1 MHDVKHNYVRTDTHV
16 CFFSELQ
23 ADPENLRLRARD
35 SEWLEDYCD
44 GERYRR
50 IQDALPEGTC
60 ALTSILFFD
69 EIQRDA
75 KGICKN
81 TFLMYGFEVT

>member
-1 MHDVKHNYVRTDTHV
+1 MIFNNYVRTDTHG

-23 ADPENLRLRARD
+23 ADPENLRLRASD

-50 IQDALPEGTC
+50 IQEALPEGTC

-75 KGICKN
+75 KGICKS

>member
-1 MHDVKHNYVRTDTHV
+1 
-16 CFFSELQ
+16 
-23 ADPENLRLRARD
+23 LRARD

-50 IQDALPEGTC
+50 IHIQEALPEGTC

-75 KGICKN
+75 KGIYKT
-81 TFLMYGFEVT
+81 TFVMYSSEVT

>member
-1 MHDVKHNYVRTDTHV
+1 MHVVEHNNVRTDTHI

-50 IQDALPEGTC
+50 IQDALPEDAC

-75 KGICKN
+75 KGICKC
-81 TFLMYGFEVT
+81 TFSMYGIEVT

>member
-1 MHDVKHNYVRTDTHV
+1 MHDIDCKYVRTDTHL
-16 CFFSELQ
+16 CLLYELL

-50 IQDALPEGTC
+50 IQEALPEGTC

-75 KGICKN
+75 KGIYKT
-81 TFLMYGFEVT
+81 TFLMYGIEVT

>member
-1 MHDVKHNYVRTDTHV
+1 MQIIKCNYVRTETHLFFDSDVLADT
-16 CFFSELQ
+16 
-23 ADPENLRLRARD
+23 ENLRLRARD

-44 GERYRR
+44 GARYRR

-75 KGICKN
+75 KGICKF
-81 TFLMYGFEVT
+81 TFLLYGFEVT

>member
-1 MHDVKHNYVRTDTHV
+1 MHDIECNYVRTDTHL
-16 CFFSELQ
+16 CFHSDLK
-23 ADPENLRLRARD
+23 ADTENLRLRARD

-44 GERYRR
+44 GERDRR
-50 IQDALPEGTC
+50 IQEALPEGTC

-75 KGICKN
+75 KGICKF
-81 TFLMYGFEVT
+81 TLLMYGFEVT

>member
-1 MHDVKHNYVRTDTHV
+1 MHDIQCNYERTETHLCFDSDVLADT
-16 CFFSELQ
+16 
-23 ADPENLRLRARD
+23 ENLRLRARD

-81 TFLMYGFEVT
+81 TYFNVWF